1 LRGDAARIALP
12 LAITFAI
19 QMLTALAVFC
29 APVMAPVAA
38 PAMGVSPSAIG
49 YFITATYLGSMIGT
63 TFAGGTVAR
72 LGPIRVSQ
80 LGLALCLAGLACSAI
95 GLPALVLL
103 GAFIVGLGYGPSTPT
118 SSVILSRAA
127 PPRMLAMTFS
137 IKQTGVPVGAAL
149 AGALVPAMVL
159 SVGWQGTAL
168 AIGVTCLALAFAI
181 SPQRARFDAERDPRA
196 PISVRA
202 AFVPVKVVALDRRL
216 RETAVTGFVFGG
228 AQVALLA
235 YLVTFL
241 TETLGMSLVLAGL
254 VLSVSQVASVAG
266 RIGWGVA
273 ADRLLPQRAMLGLL
287 GLGMGASCV
296 AALAVGPEWPRWLLF
311 VYAAVFGATA
321 LGWNGVWLAE
331 LARQAPPGKVG
342 EATGGSLFYTFLG
355 VLVTPLVFNAVL
367 GMAGSYAIA
376 YAVMGVP
383 SLAIGARLLLWPR
396 T

>member
-1 LRGDAARIALP
+1 MQGDAARIALP

-38 PAMGVSPSAIG
+38 PAMGVAPSAIG
-49 YFITATYLGSMIGT
+49 YFITASYLGAMIGT
-63 TFAGGTVAR
+63 SFAGGTVAR

-95 GLPALVLL
+95 GIAALVLL

-118 SSVILSRAA
+118 SSVILARAA

-159 SVGWQGTAL
+159 TVGWQGAAL
-168 AIGVTCLALAFAI
+168 AIGFACLALAFAI
-181 SPQRARFDAERDPRA
+181 SPQRARFDADRDPSA

-202 AFVPVKVVALDRRL
+202 AFGPVKLVATTRRL

-241 TETLGMSLVLAGL
+241 TESLGMSLVLAGL
-254 VLSVSQVASVAG
+254 VLSVSQIASVAG

-273 ADRLLPQRAMLGLL
+273 ADRLLPQRAMLGML

-296 AALAVGPEWPRWLLF
+296 AALAVSPEWPRWLLF
-311 VYAAVFGATA
+311 AYAAVFGATA

-342 EATGGSLFYTFLG
+342 EATGGSLFFTFLG
-355 VLVTPLVFNAVL
+355 VLLTPLVFNAVL
-367 GMAGSYAIA
+367 ALAGSYAIA
-376 YAVMGVP
+376 YAAMGVP
-383 SLAIGARLLLWPR
+383 SLAVGARLLLWR
-396 T
+396 RA